1 MWVAPLAFVLVGG
14 LAPWVAAGAE
24 ARGAAPAASSTA
36 VQRVLADLR
45 TAQSAHEA
53 GAIVMAAKLSEGELR
68 QLDNEL
74 AKPEWATTLTRLKGT
89 LGHTGA
95 AKRGPRQH
103 VGESSAKVLLHKNQA
118 LASALQHRVQLSKIA
133 VSARLTVPSGS
144 GVAGGR
150 VRAAARRPAASVPPA
165 VSGVMLGSAP
175 HPEWPATISRLD
187 PDHPT
192 VGQPFTIIGSGF
204 GSSRGSVIFV
214 VDEALFEAEVT
225 AWTDSRVT
233 SRVPFEALPWDSM
246 AHVPDSALARGPR
259 GMGHNRRVWV
269 QLQDGRLGAG
279 TQTYIVPDLEL
290 LTPSITGITSG
301 DATPGG
307 TLLVE
312 GVNFGDQPGRDGRVA
327 VTFASYG
334 LDVLVSQWR
343 DDRITLT
350 IPDSVVGV
358 QAMSNGIVTVTNILG
373 LPASRSG
380 VSFAP
385 AEQAME
391 LPTRTYVAMCH
402 PAGHPLFCWWGE
414 SHEVTPWDIQLRN
427 GWTVDEVWVDV
438 NEIGANSGAYFDRQ
452 AAPGDTHASA
462 DLVVWCDGLSRAEA
476 TPHLIVKGPRGTSY
490 R

>member
-14 LAPWVAAGAE
+14 LATRVAAGEE
-24 ARGAAPAASSTA
+24 ARSAVPAAPSSA
-36 VQRVLADLR
+36 VQHVLVDLR
-45 TAQSAHEA
+45 TAQSAQEA
-53 GAIVMAAKLSEGELR
+53 GAIVMAAKLSEAELR
-68 QLDNEL
+68 QLDAEL
-74 AKPEWATTLTRLKGT
+74 AKPNWAATLTRLKGT

-103 VGESSAKVLLHKNQA
+103 VGESTAHVLQLKNQA
-118 LASALQHRVQLSKIA
+118 LASALQHRVQRSRLA
-133 VSARLTVPSGS
+133 VSAGLNAPSGT

-165 VSGVMLGSAP
+165 ISGVMLGNARP
-175 HPEWPATISRLD
+175 PEWPATISRLD
-187 PDHPT
+187 PDSPT
-192 VGQPFTIIGSGF
+192 VGQPFTIVGTGF
-204 GSSRGSVIFV
+204 GSSRGSIVFV

-246 AHVPDSALARGPR
+246 ADVPDSALARGPR
-259 GMGHNRRVWV
+259 GMGYNRRVWV
-269 QLQDGRLGAG
+269 RLQDGRLGAG
-279 TQTYIVPDLEL
+279 TQAYVVPDLEL

-301 DATPGG
+301 EATPGG

-312 GVNFGDQPGRDGRVA
+312 GVNFGDQPGRDGRVSLM
-327 VTFASYG
+327 FAAYG
-334 LDVLVSQWR
+334 LDVLVSRWR

-358 QAMSNGIVTVTNILG
+358 QAMSNGIVTVTNVLG
-373 LPASRSG
+373 LTASRSG

-385 AEQAME
+385 AEQATE

-402 PAGHPLFCWWGE
+402 PAGHPLFCWFGD
-414 SHEVTPWDIQLRN
+414 SNEVTPWDIQLRN

-452 AAPGDTHASA
+452 AAPGDTHAVA
-462 DLVVWCDGLSRAEA
+462 ELVVWCDGLSRAEA
-476 TPHLIVKGPRGTSY
+476 TPHMIVKGPRGTNY